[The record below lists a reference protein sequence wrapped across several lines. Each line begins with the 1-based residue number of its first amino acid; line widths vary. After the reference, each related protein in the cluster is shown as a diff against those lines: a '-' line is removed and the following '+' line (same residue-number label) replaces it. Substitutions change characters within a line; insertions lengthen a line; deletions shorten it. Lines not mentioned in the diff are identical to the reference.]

1 MYARYLAS
9 QLKRKWFSG
18 KAILLTGARQTGKT
32 TLVKSFLESEGF
44 SGQTRFFNCDNVT
57 DRELLRGK
65 DLDFLI
71 QLVGKSSIVFIDE
84 GQKVQGIGETLKL
97 LVDHYGQEKQVV
109 VTGSSSMNL
118 LSQTQEPLTGRKWV
132 YHLYP
137 LSLEEIY
144 PNGNLLSAM
153 KGLEERLIFGSYPE
167 VAAAQDF
174 GDKAEHLGE
183 LASSYLYKDILE
195 FQQVKNPDVLIRLL
209 KALALQVG
217 SEVAYNELS
226 KLLGIDKN
234 TVERYVDLLEKNF
247 VLFRLPPYFQNK
259 RKEISKM
266 RKIFFHDNGI
276 RNAVLNNFLPLESR
290 NDVGALWE
298 NFMIVERLKYRA
310 SRRIGAD
317 AYFWKNYPGA
327 EVDLVEEREGKLFGY
342 EFKWSP
348 TKAVSKAPSAWQ
360 QIANTEFQC
369 IHRENFAGF
378 AF

>member
-1 MYARYLAS
+1 MYTRFLAS
-9 QLKRKWFSG
+9 ELKQKWFSG
-18 KAILLTGARQTGKT
+18 KVILLTGARQTGKT
-32 TLVKSFLESEGF
+32 TLVKAFLEAEGLKD
-44 SGQTRFFNCDNVT
+44 QTRYFNCDNIT

-71 QLVGKSSIVFIDE
+71 QLVGKAQVVFIDE

-97 LVDHYGQEKQVV
+97 LVDHYGQQKQVI

-118 LSQTQEPLTGRKWV
+118 LNQTQEPLTGRKWV

-144 PNGNLLSAM
+144 PNGDLLSAI
-153 KGLEERLIFGSYPE
+153 KGLEERLIYGSYPE
-167 VAAAQDF
+167 IVTTLGN
-174 GDKAEHLGE
+174 GDKAERLAE
-183 LASSYLYKDILE
+183 LTSSYLYKDIFE
-195 FQQVKNPDVLIRLL
+195 FQQIKNPDVLFRLL
-209 KALALQVG
+209 KALALQIG
-217 SEVAYNELS
+217 NEVAYNELAA
-226 KLLGIDKN
+226 LLGIDKN

-259 RKEISKM
+259 RKENSKM
-266 RKIFFHDNGI
+266 RKIFFYDNGV
-276 RNAVLNNFLPLESR
+276 RNALLNNFLPLDSR

-298 NFMIVERLKYRA
+298 NFMIVERFKYRS

-317 AYFWKNYPGA
+317 AFFWKNYPGA
-327 EVDLVEEREGKLFGY
+327 EVDLVEERDGKLYGY

-348 TKAVSKAPSAWQ
+348 TKAVFKSPAAWQ
-360 QIANTEFQC
+360 QIPNTEFQC